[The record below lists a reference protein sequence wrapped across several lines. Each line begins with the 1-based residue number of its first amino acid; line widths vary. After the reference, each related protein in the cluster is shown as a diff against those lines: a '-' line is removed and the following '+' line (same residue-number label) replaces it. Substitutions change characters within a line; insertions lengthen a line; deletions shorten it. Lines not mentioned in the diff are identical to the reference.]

1 MIFFG
6 GVVQILAAIGEWIIG
21 NTFSMCL
28 FFTYGTFWI
37 VAGTQLIP
45 SFAVGS
51 QYSTPIGSTLEGM
64 EDPSYLAT
72 FGECGQWPGGA
83 GARVSVGRKSC

>member
-1 MIFFG
+1 
-6 GVVQILAAIGEWIIG
+6 
-21 NTFSMCL
+21 MCL

-45 SFAVGS
+45 WFAVGG

-72 FGECGQWPGGA
+72 FGVYGEWLDDA
-83 GARVSVGRKSC
+83 GAQVWVVRESC